1 MRQLG
6 HGQTVMYFAPTEVHQ
21 KISDVTQKRSPG
33 SGIQAVDVVRWAI
46 DETCASIRHSVPLW
60 ASQGLSY
67 HNRQKAWLDYS
78 GSDSR
83 DHVDGEKLLD
93 GLKEPESQTLEEM
106 YGIKDMPNASSR
118 IQNFA
123 EDEDDEDEDGFEDRG
138 FETED
143 DEDEDGFEGRGFE
156 TEDDEDED
164 GFEDRGVET
173 EDAIVKAIWTEC
185 ERFSVTSLHGV
196 RQQEEQE
203 REVAQETEQERAV
216 ERPPPASAEKHSLSP
231 WVADFVRTGK
241 IRSMNTFVPAAHIFD
256 QTSAETKM
264 VDGWPE
270 SLLATRD
277 FTRTIKATSQN
288 LLDDYLR
295 RIIWVLSSHS
305 HTVIISPYE
314 ANELI
319 PLIRQSPYVR
329 LHVYSPKVT
338 KDMGRFDEMESLSFS
353 AMPRRKLDDDVLR
366 TLNLLAG
373 QLCLS
378 DLKKEYMGLCA
389 FLGLYL
395 ENVSDDDKDHID
407 TEGGFMSA
415 IRRQELGRE
424 GSPFEKNPVGFVKEV
439 MKFRRKGQDYLET
452 HMGKLLSAVPL
463 TERDFDM

>member
-46 DETCASIRHSVPLW
+46 DETCASIRHSIPLW

-67 HNRQKAWLDYS
+67 HNRRKAWLDYS
-78 GSDSR
+78 GSDSN
-83 DHVDGEKLLD
+83 DHLDGENLLD

-123 EDEDDEDEDGFEDRG
+123 ED
-138 FETED
+138 
-143 DEDEDGFEGRGFE
+143 
-156 TEDDEDED
+156 EDDEDED

-216 ERPPPASAEKHSLSP
+216 ERPPPASAERHSLSP
-231 WVADFVRTGK
+231 WVIDFVGAGK

-295 RIIWVLSSHS
+295 RISWVLSSHS

-338 KDMGRFDEMESLSFS
+338 KDMGRFDEMESLSLS
-353 AMPRRKLDDDVLR
+353 AMRRRKLDDDVLR

>member
-1 MRQLG
+1 
-6 HGQTVMYFAPTEVHQ
+6 MYFAPTEVHQ

-67 HNRQKAWLDYS
+67 HNRRKAWLHYS
-78 GSDSR
+78 GSDSN
-83 DHVDGEKLLD
+83 DHGEKLID

-123 EDEDDEDEDGFEDRG
+123 EDED
-138 FETED
+138 ED
-143 DEDEDGFEGRGFE
+143 DEDEDGV
-156 TEDDEDED
+156 EDK
-164 GFEDRGVET
+164 GVET

-216 ERPPPASAEKHSLSP
+216 ERPPPASAEEHSLSR
-231 WVADFVRTGK
+231 WVIRFVGTGK
-241 IRSMNTFVPAAHIFD
+241 IRSMKDTFVPAAQIFD
-256 QTSAETKM
+256 QTSAKTKM

-295 RIIWVLSSHS
+295 RISWVLSSHS
-305 HTVIISPYE
+305 QTVIISPYE
-314 ANELI
+314 ANKLI
-319 PLIRQSPYVR
+319 PLIRLSPYVR

-338 KDMGRFDEMESLSFS
+338 KDMGRFDEMESLSLS

-407 TEGGFMSA
+407 AEGGFMSA